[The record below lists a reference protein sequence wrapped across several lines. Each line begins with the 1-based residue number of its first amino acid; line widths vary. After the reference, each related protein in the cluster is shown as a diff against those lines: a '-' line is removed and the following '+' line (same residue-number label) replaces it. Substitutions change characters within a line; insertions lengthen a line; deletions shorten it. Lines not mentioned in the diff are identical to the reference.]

1 MAHRIGQNRRQFGLF
16 ATPLDEL
23 IAQDNMVRVIDA
35 FVDAIDLDKLGFTHV
50 KVHKR
55 GVPPYHP
62 ALLLKIYSCGYLN
75 RARNHYRLG
84 IVAYAGRCQPPAK
97 HSS

>member
-1 MAHRIGQNRRQFGLF
+1 MAHRTGQNRLQFGLF

-35 FVDAIDLDKLGFTHV
+35 FVDAINLDNPDFTHV
-50 KVHKR
+50 KAHKH
-55 GVPPYHP
+55 GAPPYHP

-84 IVAYAGRCQPPAK
+84 IVAYAARCQPTV
-97 HSS
+97 